1 MEILNLVPIKK
12 ELKEMIDEEVL
23 DRNGEIDFEEFV
35 TLMNRKSIETD
46 SEEVIFNT
54 FRIFVI
60 ELNILL
66 FITDMT
72 HIMVNILVLV

>member
-66 FITDMT
+66 FITDMR